1 MNLNNAYTFY
11 GLSKDLEK
19 ASSMLRL
26 LSCQLEQLPKD
37 SSQTLAIGWEW
48 IFKSLNVKVPSG
60 LLLEENKKESNDFCE
75 ADAYTLVDYFTFD
88 SGNKHSILNCFQ
100 SAQKK
105 ANKYPNSSINTL
117 LNPVCLLLN
126 NTSMKEVWPQD
137 KTLDFYK
144 KIQTYVYLLHN
155 HLDNNLYRNEDFY
168 FMQMGRF
175 VERLELNISI
185 LNTHAQ
191 CVIGW
196 KDTEKE
202 LNSLLSYCGSFD
214 FYKQIH
220 GSEKNIQ
227 KVFDF
232 IVSNPRSPS
241 SLLFFLNRIETS
253 IQNIK
258 NSNIPVSEALHKII
272 QTLKDT
278 ILSSNKSALIPFLE
292 SVQIQSKEL
301 QKELN
306 LTFQHPHSC
315 TEEFKKHG

>member
-1 MNLNNAYTFY
+1 MNSNNAYNFY
-11 GLSKDLEK
+11 GLSKDIEK

-26 LSCQLEQLPKD
+26 LSCQLEQLPKN

-75 ADAYTLVDYFTFD
+75 ADAYTLIDYFTFET
-88 SGNKHSILNCFQ
+88 GHEYSILNCFQ

-105 ANKYPNSSINTL
+105 AKKFSNSSIKTL
-117 LNPVCLLLN
+117 LNPICLLLN
-126 NTSMKEVWPQD
+126 NTNMKNIWPQN

-144 KIQTYVYLLHN
+144 KLQTNVCFLHS

-168 FMQMGRF
+168 FIQLGRF
-175 VERLELNISI
+175 MERLELTISI

-191 CVIGW
+191 YVIGW

-202 LNSLLSYCGSFD
+202 LNSLLSYCKAFD
-214 FYKQIH
+214 FYEQAH

-232 IVSNPRSPS
+232 IVSDPQSPS
-241 SLLFFLNRIETS
+241 SLLFFLNQIETS
-253 IQNIK
+253 IQNINLNTPISQISEIIHPLKK
-258 NSNIPVSEALHKII
+258 NII
-272 QTLKDT
+272 
-278 ILSSNKSALIPFLE
+278 SSSKSALIPFLE
-292 SVQIQSKEL
+292 SAQVQSKEL

-306 LTFQHPHSC
+306 SIFQHPQSC
-315 TEEFKKHG
+315 TEELKKHG